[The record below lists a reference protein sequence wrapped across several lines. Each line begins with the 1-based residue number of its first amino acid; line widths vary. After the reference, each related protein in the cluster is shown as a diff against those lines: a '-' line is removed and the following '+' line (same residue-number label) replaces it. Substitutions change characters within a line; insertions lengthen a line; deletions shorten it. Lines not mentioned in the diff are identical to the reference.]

1 MTINV
6 TINQWDIQAKVDA
19 QVHAEI
25 TRLVQ
30 TSPAIMNAINTAVAS
45 VKIDTATIE
54 YAIQAAIK
62 NVCSNPK
69 FFESLVQAAILKG
82 SDKLGGSFDASLR
95 AAGKKLAMD
104 GDLLEQV
111 AAGVKTKLQME
122 AEERAAEYELKG
134 AGTFA

>member
-1 MTINV
+1 MINV
-6 TINQWDIQAKVDA
+6 TINQWDIQSKVDA
-19 QVHAEI
+19 EVQI
-25 TRLVQ
+25 QIRNLVSS
-30 TSPAIMNAINTAVAS
+30 SPAILNAVNAAMMT
-45 VKIDTATIE
+45 VKIDASTVEA
-54 YAIQAAIK
+54 AIAQAIK

-69 FFESLVQAAILKG
+69 FFEGMVSTAILTG
-82 SDKLGGSFDASLR
+82 ANKLGGSFDASLR

-134 AGTFA
+134 AGAFA